1 MLWCVYCVRRW
12 TSPFRRGGEAS
23 SFQTEI
29 LIRTACISVG
39 NHNLCVYMSMYC
51 VFAQLEVFGV
61 CVLCCVCV
69 PCPPRGCVSDWAV
82 RAGGARGAA
91 DARVASRDEDD
102 LNGCV
107 YRSGAPLAV
116 PWVYR
121 ENTWIKLQYISLR
134 SLARRCALSEFPASL
149 ADVSSFC
156 SLRNSLDTELNSV
169 RNSVKNV
176 KQTFQN
182 ANCRLKSKQKLG

>member
-39 NHNLCVYMSMYC
+39 NHNLCVYMSIYC
-51 VFAQLEVFGV
+51 VFAQLELFGV

-91 DARVASRDEDD
+91 DARVASRGWGWSERLYLPIRRAARCPVSIPWKHLDQTT
-102 LNGCV
+102 V
-107 YRSGAPLAV
+107 YFITFACA
-116 PWVYR
+116 
-121 ENTWIKLQYISLR
+121 SLR
-134 SLARRCALSEFPASL
+134 VEWVSREARGR
-149 ADVSSFC
+149 
-156 SLRNSLDTELNSV
+156 
-169 RNSVKNV
+169 
-176 KQTFQN
+176 
-182 ANCRLKSKQKLG
+182 